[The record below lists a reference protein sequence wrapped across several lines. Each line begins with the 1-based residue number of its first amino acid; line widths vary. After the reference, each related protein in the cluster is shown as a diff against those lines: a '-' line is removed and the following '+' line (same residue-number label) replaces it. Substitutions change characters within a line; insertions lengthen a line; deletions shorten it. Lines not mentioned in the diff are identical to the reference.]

1 MRRPDD
7 PGDLGILGH
16 GVGVVDPAGERGVVD
31 DPLALDLGHR
41 DVHAGDPHTPVE
53 RLDQENLLARRGI
66 GDELV
71 EVDVGVPDEDGVD
84 VRDLLGEQAAGVL
97 GVRQGVAVGR
107 RREWAGVAGHDDDIG
122 AGGLEARDVDL
133 GLLDDARELRLAL
146 DVRLVPDGDAGRDQS
161 EDADAERL
169 LAGDLDRLDDVGRE
183 ERGAGVPVDG
193 VGAEQRVVALGVE
206 GAQQVQAVVELVVAE
221 SGGVVADGVHGLGHG
236 VHGSAG
242 DGLDLGVVVRERRA
256 LDGVTGVEGDGV
268 AGADLLADHLDEG
281 RGLGDA
287 DVAVAR
293 VVVLGVLVVVPVVD
307 VAVQVGG
314 AENGERVLVLAGL
327 GFVARGGLRRACS
340 GDAGHADASHGGH
353 GQQLAAGGL
362 GLGDGAEGSGRAARH
377 VTPGVSGWVPG
388 RPTSPDAGAARPARF
403 LLLES
408 DATWPPP
415 RRRPLAAP
423 ASPPCLAAAN
433 PDMSE

>member
-1 MRRPDD
+1 M
-7 PGDLGILGH
+7 
-16 GVGVVDPAGERGVVD
+16 AC
-31 DPLALDLGHR
+31 
-41 DVHAGDPHTPVE
+41 
-53 RLDQENLLARRGI
+53 
-66 GDELV
+66 
-71 EVDVGVPDEDGVD
+71 
-84 VRDLLGEQAAGVL
+84 
-97 GVRQGVAVGR
+97 
-107 RREWAGVAGHDDDIG
+107 
-122 AGGLEARDVDL
+122 
-133 GLLDDARELRLAL
+133 
-146 DVRLVPDGDAGRDQS
+146 
-161 EDADAERL
+161 
-169 LAGDLDRLDDVGRE
+169 
-183 ERGAGVPVDG
+183 
-193 VGAEQRVVALGVE
+193 
-206 GAQQVQAVVELVVAE
+206 
-221 SGGVVADGVHGLGHG
+221 GHG

-256 LDGVTGVEGDGV
+256 LDGVTGVQGDGV

-415 RRRPLAAP
+415 RRPLAAS
-423 ASPPCLAAAN
+423 SPPPRRLLVAPSPPLACARLCPPPQTRTCLSSCRRSSVSAATTRTCLSSCRAVGVS
-433 PDMSE
+433 DRGSSASIRH